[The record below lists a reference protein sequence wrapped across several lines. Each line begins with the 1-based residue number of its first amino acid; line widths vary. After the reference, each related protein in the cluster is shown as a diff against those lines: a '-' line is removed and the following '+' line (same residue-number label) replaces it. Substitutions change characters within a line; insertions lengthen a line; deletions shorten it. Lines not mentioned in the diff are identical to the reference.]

1 MICPKQLGGFHS
13 DMLHACIEYVP
24 TSARTKS
31 PSDFYI
37 PAPWFAYGL
46 LDITWYYPPVNQHR
60 PLQLVD
66 PPWFAYGIWIIVD
79 QQNKKSGL
87 KSIAASRCSW
97 WYFSIANSAAP
108 RLRYG
113 HPLWYCFFF
122 WIQVAFKTETTGF
135 GNPNENQQAT
145 YCWWFFNSQ
154 CLHNNTSS
162 NLMAYYIYIYIYKW
176 RNNMEHHIPSPPA
189 SPTFHQLQ
197 WRSLSAVVP
206 QRPKWMGM
214 PDTSPTKSWLVNDG
228 WWWLMMVDD
237 G

>member
-1 MICPKQLGGFHS
+1 MVCIWDLNHCGSTKQEIWTQINCRLPLFLMILQHCKLGS
-13 DMLHACIEYVP
+13 
-24 TSARTKS
+24 S
-31 PSDFYI
+31 
-37 PAPWFAYGL
+37 PAPLRA
-46 LDITWYYPPVNQHR
+46 
-60 PLQLVD
+60 PLVVL
-66 PPWFAYGIWIIVD
+66 
-79 QQNKKSGL
+79 
-87 KSIAASRCSW
+87 
-97 WYFSIANSAAP
+97 
-108 RLRYG
+108 
-113 HPLWYCFFF
+113 FFF

-145 YCWWFFNSQ
+145 YCWWFLNSQ

-162 NLMAYYIYIYIYKW
+162 NLMAYYIYIYKW